1 MQVELEKNIYIQTYG
16 GNEADIMYVNERLA
30 TVNIA
35 NEMSEIELKKFGLQ
49 MLDLIKG
56 TQQTATYLI
65 EKKKAYEDNPDRDGK
80 VYLCRKKTEPERAVK
95 ELENMRNEY
104 EMAEMYK
111 YDEQYRLNTSY
122 RRFCF
127 QFPQE

>member
-30 TVNIA
+30 AVNIA

-80 VYLCRKKTEPERAVK
+80 VYLCR
-95 ELENMRNEY
+95 
-104 EMAEMYK
+104 
-111 YDEQYRLNTSY
+111 
-122 RRFCF
+122 
-127 QFPQE
+127 

>member
-16 GNEADIMYVNERLA
+16 GNEADIMYVNERLT

-35 NEMSEIELKKFGLQ
+35 NEMSEIELKKLGLQ

-80 VYLCRKKTEPERAVK
+80 VYLCR
-95 ELENMRNEY
+95 
-104 EMAEMYK
+104 
-111 YDEQYRLNTSY
+111 
-122 RRFCF
+122 
-127 QFPQE
+127 